1 MNYKYLV
8 VVFILLL
15 ILLFGGYYAFRS
27 TTVITLDELEQ
38 YRGKFRFLCG
48 FGAYLDRNN
57 KKIVSIIS
65 DIELLDKDLNKLD
78 PVKDKQLAMADMMDD
93 YKTLLDILPDNLV
106 YAKTID
112 VSEETK
118 IVDKLLNYTK
128 PLTYMDIILTKGTNN
143 YVGQIPNSGNIV
155 AFRVGSQFQLGSK
168 CVINGKTYTNGLSS
182 VNIPIKTGDLVS
194 YYKSPEEINEEFT
207 MVLVF
212 N

>member
-1 MNYKYLV
+1 
-8 VVFILLL
+8 
-15 ILLFGGYYAFRS
+15 
-27 TTVITLDELEQ
+27 
-38 YRGKFRFLCG
+38 
-48 FGAYLDRNN
+48 
-57 KKIVSIIS
+57 
-65 DIELLDKDLNKLD
+65 
-78 PVKDKQLAMADMMDD
+78 
-93 YKTLLDILPDNLV
+93 
-106 YAKTID
+106 
-112 VSEETK
+112 
-118 IVDKLLNYTK
+118 
-128 PLTYMDIILTKGTNN
+128 MDIILTKGTNN